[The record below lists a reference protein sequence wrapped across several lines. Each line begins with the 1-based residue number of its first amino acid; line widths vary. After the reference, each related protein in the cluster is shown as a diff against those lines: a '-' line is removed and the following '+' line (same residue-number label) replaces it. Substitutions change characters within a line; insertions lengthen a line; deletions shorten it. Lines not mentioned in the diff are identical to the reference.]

1 MKIEGGKKKKGKPQQ
16 RVPTIFISH
25 HSRLLYMWFE
35 TLESLINQSDETQ
48 FSRDWGGVH
57 GHSTKGV
64 PKVASQE
71 QDPRGE
77 PHGPAHTLL
86 TPRDAPPLTWQ
97 QGGGRGALGTAER
110 GRERSGASKGKAQPC
125 QMLQVYFF
133 F

>member
-1 MKIEGGKKKKGKPQQ
+1 MKIEGGKKRKGNHNRGFQQ
-16 RVPTIFISH
+16 Y
-25 HSRLLYMWFE
+25 LYHIIHASYVWFE

-133 F
+133 FK

>member
-1 MKIEGGKKKKGKPQQ
+1 MKIEGGKKRKGNHHRGFQQ
-16 RVPTIFISH
+16 Y
-25 HSRLLYMWFE
+25 LYHIIHASYVWFE

-133 F
+133 FK